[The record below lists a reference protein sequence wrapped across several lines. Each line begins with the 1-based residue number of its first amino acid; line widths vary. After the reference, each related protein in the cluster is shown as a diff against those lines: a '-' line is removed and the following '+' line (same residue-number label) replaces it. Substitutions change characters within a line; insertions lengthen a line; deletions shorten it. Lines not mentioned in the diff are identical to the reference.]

1 MKTILGTSKVD
12 TCYRVTLVQ
21 STAER
26 LGVEPGD
33 LIVFIEHKTSEI
45 ILRASKI
52 GSAKKKR
59 VQ

>member
-1 MKTILGTSKVD
+1 MLPRDAGPAH
-12 TCYRVTLVQ
+12 
-21 STAER
+21 AER